1 MPLYESTAAPLKWM
15 RLGEGDRLVTFFT
28 LEYGKVKA
36 VAKAAAKPKSRFGG
50 RLEPFNIVK
59 MIAFGKEKTE
69 LLRLNSCDIVERLPA
84 LAGDLGRMTRGWACA
99 ELVDH
104 IQKDR
109 DVNRDGFGLLAAAW
123 RALAAEDDAARQDLL
138 LRIFEL
144 KFLETAGL
152 KPVLDR
158 CVSCGGGIAGP
169 AGGFNAARGGAICQA
184 CLKKDP
190 SASKVSAGA
199 VALMRKSLQ
208 TPMEKAGRLAAGKGI
223 MEEIGS
229 ATAEFIRTHV
239 RGVMRTERFIRMAGM
254 SAWGDVAR
262 EGK

>member
-1 MPLYESTAAPLKWM
+1 MPLYQSTAVPLRGM

-36 VAKAAAKPKSRFGG
+36 VAKGAFKPKSRFGG
-50 RLEPFNIVK
+50 RLEPFNIVN
-59 MIAFGKEKTE
+59 MIAFGKERTE
-69 LLRLNSCDIVERLPA
+69 LLRLNSCDIMERLPA
-84 LAGDLGRMTRGWACA
+84 LGGDLSRMARGWACA

-109 DVNRDGFGLLAAAW
+109 DANREGFRLLVLAW
-123 RALAAEDDAARQDLL
+123 RALAAEGDTARQDLL

-158 CVSCGGGIAGP
+158 CVSCGGGITGP
-169 AGGFNAARGGAICQA
+169 AGGFNAAKGGAICPA
-184 CLKKDP
+184 CLRRDP
-190 SASKVSAGA
+190 TAARVSAGA

-208 TPMEKAGRLAAGKGI
+208 TPMDKVGRLAAGRGT
-223 MEEIGS
+223 MEQIG
-229 ATAEFIRTHV
+229 AAMGEFIRTHV
-239 RGVMRTERFIRMAGM
+239 RGEMRTERFLRLTPAHI
-254 SAWGDVAR
+254 S
-262 EGK
+262 